1 MFCLVL
7 CIFFYVNVFSLC
19 SLILYNLINDMKN
32 IFSVLPFCYI
42 LGLVNVNQCR
52 NAANSNFIIPTSLQ
66 PDISNLDYL
75 IQRNSKFEMSKFY
88 DLGLQIFNFFQN
100 LFLYLG
106 FIHLIENYGDPPYF
120 DNKQEL
126 SYFECV
132 YCMIVTMS
140 TVGYGDIF
148 PATLIGR

>member
-88 DLGLQIFNFFQN
+88 DLGLQRYRDQKSEFVANIQLLSELIS
-100 LFLYLG
+100 LFRIY
-106 FIHLIENYGDPPYF
+106 PP
-120 DNKQEL
+120 DREL
-126 SYFECV
+126 RR
-132 YCMIVTMS
+132 S
-140 TVGYGDIF
+140 TV
-148 PATLIGR
+148 L